1 MELCK
6 PVLAVAQQE
15 VDYLVLAVV
24 EAEAVP
30 GRMLMTVARIEIL
43 VRIAGKITKAFQ
55 LVLHCMRV
63 DDVHDD
69 GNTVLMGSINE
80 ILQLFWSTET
90 AAGCKEAAHM
100 ITERTIIWMFLDSHD
115 LDAVVTVL
123 DDARQYILLEL
134 SIGSN
139 LLCILAHTDMALI
152 NQERSGLSLESLLLP
167 LVRLWIPNLRRENLG
182 LLILYYALSPCRDS
196 LAFATFPVHLH
207 LIEVT
212 VLQCLLRKLQLPVA

>member
-1 MELCK
+1 
-6 PVLAVAQQE
+6 
-15 VDYLVLAVV
+15 
-24 EAEAVP
+24 
-30 GRMLMTVARIEIL
+30 
-43 VRIAGKITKAFQ
+43 
-55 LVLHCMRV
+55 
-63 DDVHDD
+63 
-69 GNTVLMGSINE
+69 
-80 ILQLFWSTET
+80 
-90 AAGCKEAAHM
+90 
-100 ITERTIIWMFLDSHD
+100 MFLDSHD

-152 NQERSGLSLESLLLP
+152 NQERSGLCLESLLLP

-207 LIEVT
+207 LVEVT